1 MIKKKIKIND
11 KDKDECKRF
20 VSLGHEP
27 FTFIFVNIV
36 GIPRMY
42 AAV

>member
-1 MIKKKIKIND
+1 LDI
-11 KDKDECKRF
+11 
-20 VSLGHEP
+20 GHEP

-42 AAV
+42 AAF

>member
-1 MIKKKIKIND
+1 MSFKYYNIFNILQVIGN
-11 KDKDECKRF
+11 
-20 VSLGHEP
+20 EP

-42 AAV
+42 AAF